1 MEIRATRVVNLV
13 PAALIVLGSLVLWF
27 AVQTLAQT
35 LLLVTLALIIAAGL
49 NPAVM
54 WLARRKVPRGLAAA
68 LILFVVLG
76 GTIGLIGALVPAL
89 IAQLTSLV
97 NSIPSAAQSV
107 TQWVLGVTSSNPL
120 FKDVAASLNTSELTQ
135 QLQGVLTAV
144 PSTLLG
150 ALGATSGVLNG
161 ALLGL
166 LLLLV
171 GFTVLIS
178 PAPLLRGALAGVP
191 NQYRDEASKVLARIG
206 QQISA
211 WLVATLLLSVA
222 MSVAVAIGLGI
233 LSLFGI
239 QTGNILLWSVIAGVT
254 NIVPVIGGLFGLIPP
269 VLSSLSPNPIN
280 ALWVAIVIFAV
291 QQVIYNVLSPVVL
304 SRGVSL
310 HPASLLVGVLIFG
323 GLFGVIGAFL
333 SVPFSIIVKALYEE
347 LYLVSIKSKP
357 VSDEDVTKLLE
368 GKTLEPIEE

>member
-1 MEIRATRVVNLV
+1 MEIRAIRVVNLV
-13 PAALIVLGSLVLWF
+13 PAAFIVLGGVVLWF

-35 LLLVTLALIIAAGL
+35 LLLVTMALIIATGL

-54 WLARRKVPRGLAAA
+54 WLARRRVPRGLGAA

-76 GTIGLIGALVPAL
+76 GTLGLIGALVPAL
-89 IAQLTSLV
+89 IAQLTSLI
-97 NSIPSAAQSV
+97 NGIPSAARSV
-107 TQWVLGVTSSNPL
+107 TQWVLDITSRTPL
-120 FKDVAASLNTSELTQ
+120 FKDVTASLNTSELTQ
-135 QLQGVLTAV
+135 QLQGVLSAV

-150 ALGATSGVLNG
+150 ALGATSGLLNG

-178 PAPLLRGALAGVP
+178 PEPLLRGAIAGIP
-191 NQYRDEASKVLARIG
+191 NQYRDEASKVLARVG

-222 MSVAVAIGLGI
+222 MSVAVALGLSV

-254 NIVPVIGGLFGLIPP
+254 NVVPVIGGLFGLIPP

-291 QQVIYNVLSPVVL
+291 QQLVYNILSPIVF

-333 SVPFSIIVKALYEE
+333 SVPFSIIVKAFYEE
-347 LYLVSIKSKP
+347 LYLISINSKP
-357 VSDEDVTKLLE
+357 VSDEDVVKLLE
-368 GKTLEPIEE
+368 GKILEPIED

>member
-1 MEIRATRVVNLV
+1 
-13 PAALIVLGSLVLWF
+13 
-27 AVQTLAQT
+27 
-35 LLLVTLALIIAAGL
+35 
-49 NPAVM
+49 
-54 WLARRKVPRGLAAA
+54 
-68 LILFVVLG
+68 
-76 GTIGLIGALVPAL
+76 
-89 IAQLTSLV
+89 
-97 NSIPSAAQSV
+97 
-107 TQWVLGVTSSNPL
+107 VLGVTSSNPL

-135 QLQGVLTAV
+135 QLQGVLTAI

-269 VLSSLSPNPIN
+269 VLSSLSPNPVN
-280 ALWVAIVIFAV
+280 ALWVAIVIFAM
-291 QQVIYNVLSPVVL
+291 QQVVYNVLSPIVF

-368 GKTLEPIEE
+368 GKTLDPIED